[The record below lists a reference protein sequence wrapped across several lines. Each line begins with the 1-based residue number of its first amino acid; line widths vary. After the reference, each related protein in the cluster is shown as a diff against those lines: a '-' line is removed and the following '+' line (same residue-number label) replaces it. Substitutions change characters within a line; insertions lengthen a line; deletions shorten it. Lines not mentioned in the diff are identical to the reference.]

1 MDNLQTIKKLEE
13 VNDNNICPI
22 CFNDIISDNIRCKE
36 CKKSCCIDCI
46 NNFKG
51 RSFSVHLEHYDE
63 NYFKYE
69 ESSIFIKYPC
79 SFCRFDNTIA
89 LESFDKK
96 ELLKLVLFDYQ
107 RVIKNNDYN
116 KYNIKERLDFLQ
128 KELNFTTSLLRNNNK
143 SQGEVIEDLINH
155 IEYMRNINSFITS
168 KYKAFHIET
177 QEKEKYA
184 RLYKETKKELL
195 ELKREHKD
203 INKRILK
210 SNKDVFEAHLKM
222 EAIKNNNI
230 ELFNECNK
238 LFDSYKRPT
247 KRENLFMS
255 KINYFKNRKLKIP
268 IVKASIN
275 EDNKSQNIEL
285 DYDKLIDIEL

>member
-1 MDNLQTIKKLEE
+1 MNNNLGINIKLEE
-13 VNDNNICPI
+13 VDDNNICPI
-22 CFNDIISDNIRCKE
+22 CFNDIISENIRCKE

-79 SFCRFDNTIA
+79 SFCRFDNVIGLDT
-89 LESFDKK
+89 FNKN

-107 RVIKNNDYN
+107 RVIKINDY
-116 KYNIKERLDFLQ
+116 KTQNINDRLDFLH
-128 KELNFTTSLLRNNNK
+128 KELEKTTLLLRKQTKN
-143 SQGEVIEDLINH
+143 ELVYEDLINH
-155 IEYMRNINSFITS
+155 IEHMRIINSHTTS
-168 KYKAFHIET
+168 KYKNFHQET

-195 ELKREHKD
+195 ELKREHTD

-210 SNKDVFEAHLKM
+210 SNKDVFEAYLKM
-222 EAIKNNNI
+222 EAIKKNNT
-230 ELFNECNK
+230 ELFNECNN

-247 KRENLFMS
+247 KRENLFMN

-268 IVKASIN
+268 TVEASIT
-275 EDNKSQNIEL
+275 EDTKHQNIEII
-285 DYDKLIDIEL
+285 YDKLKDLD

>member
-1 MDNLQTIKKLEE
+1 MDNLETINKLEE
-13 VNDNNICPI
+13 VNDNDICPI

-69 ESSIFIKYPC
+69 ESSINIKYPC
-79 SFCRFDNTIA
+79 SFCRFNNVIP

-143 SQGEVIEDLINH
+143 SQGEVFEDLINH
-155 IEYMRNINSFITS
+155 IEHMRNINSFTTS

-195 ELKREHKD
+195 ELKREHTD

-222 EAIKNNNI
+222 EAIKINNT
-230 ELFNECNK
+230 ELFNECNN

-247 KRENLFMS
+247 KRENLFMN

-268 IVKASIN
+268 TVEASIN
-275 EDNKSQNIEL
+275 KDTKNQNIEIIYNKLKDL
-285 DYDKLIDIEL
+285 D